1 MTDQSAL
8 ICMGGLIIA
17 GGLNASIYP
26 LQYYFHIQP
35 LNILTI
41 HLLTLALCPVY
52 WIYMSYKLRAVLRK
66 WTRILC

>member
-17 GGLNASIYP
+17 GGLNATIYP
-26 LQYYFHIQP
+26 LQYYFHVQP

-41 HLLTLALCPVY
+41 HLLLLALGPVY
-52 WIYMSYKLRAVLRK
+52 SIYMSQKLRAVLRK
-66 WTRILC
+66 WTRIFC